1 MRVDGM
7 QIDGMRIDRLVS
19 DDIIRSRRTPP
30 LQKGAD
36 GRAAVGGGI
45 CAGSSKL
52 MKTRRGR

>member
-1 MRVDGM
+1 M